1 MKKLLLP
8 ALLMIA
14 ALPAAAQTLKVTVD
28 GQEVQ
33 NGQTVD
39 LHCLNVS
46 IDDSWPGYVF
56 YDCQFEPQVCVTS
69 DKDVTINAQVE
80 NTSGLTYPMVQFC
93 WPDGCEEVPAGTSTS
108 HVSALEAGKETNML
122 IESSLFQDLPQEK
135 MVLSFTF
142 RLATT
147 AVYTFAVNVNM
158 IYDPLT
164 DAAVDGISA
173 DENLP
178 VEYYDLLGRR
188 LQNPAKGQIVIERQG
203 AKSVKKVY

>member
-33 NGQTVD
+33 NGQTID
-39 LHCLNVS
+39 LHCLNVNV
-46 IDDSWPGYVF
+46 DDSWPGYVF

-69 DKDVTINAQVE
+69 DTDVTINAQVE
-80 NTSGLTYPMVQFC
+80 NTSGLTYPLVQFC
-93 WPDGCEEVPAGTSTS
+93 WPSGCEEVPAGTSTS
-108 HVSALEAGKETNML
+108 HVSELKAGKETNML

-188 LQNPAKGQIVIERQG
+188 LENPAKGQIVIERQG